1 MQKSAFNR
9 RRVLSGITAILGSVI
24 PFRSFAKVA
33 RTVESTEGPFYPTES
48 MRFDDIDNDLVRIDG
63 IVRQAGGEIFY
74 LKGTVTDANGAP
86 MPGIRVE
93 IWQCDVGGRY
103 LHTSDP
109 RQVEYDTGF
118 QGFGHDIT
126 GDDGA
131 YSFRTIKPVSY
142 PGRAPHIHVKCLA
155 KDKTLLTTQFYLKD
169 DPQNSRDFIYKRLSD
184 LQANSVSMALVDGA
198 DGAEATVDIVI

>member
-74 LKGTVTDANGAP
+74 LKGTVTDCLLYTSPSPRDATLSR
-86 MPGIRVE
+86 MP
-93 IWQCDVGGRY
+93 
-103 LHTSDP
+103 SS
-109 RQVEYDTGF
+109 
-118 QGFGHDIT
+118 
-126 GDDGA
+126 A
-131 YSFRTIKPVSY
+131 
-142 PGRAPHIHVKCLA
+142 
-155 KDKTLLTTQFYLKD
+155 
-169 DPQNSRDFIYKRLSD
+169 
-184 LQANSVSMALVDGA
+184 
-198 DGAEATVDIVI
+198 